1 MSFGELAKACRL
13 NRVGLS
19 AAGYYK
25 TPEISWDRA
34 AVKGKPFFYFAY
46 RRLLRGSRDRYADR
60 RDEGARRSTSCTTSA
75 PRSIRRST
83 SARSRAPS
91 CRAWAG

>member
-34 AVKGKPFFYFAY
+34 NARGKPFFYFAY
-46 RRLLRGSRDRYADR
+46 GACCAEVAIDTLTGEMKVLGADILHDVGSSLNPAW
-60 RDEGARRSTSCTTSA
+60 
-75 PRSIRRST
+75 I
-83 SARSRAPS
+83 SARSRARS